1 MSNST
6 PRVLTI
12 RQSLLAA
19 ISTMLV
25 WGLEYYDIILFA
37 SLAPILEMYFFPSKT
52 AIISAIETWG
62 AFAATYFVRPVGAI
76 IFGWVGD
83 VHGRRLAT
91 VLDAALVGL
100 ATLIIGLLP
109 TYAKVGIMAPVLLYT
124 MRLLQ
129 GIGLGGEAGG
139 GATWALELTPRSI
152 KPYINGVMYSGLSWA
167 VFLTSFVTLSV
178 KSAMH
183 TAFYTY
189 GWRILFITGA
199 IPALIALI
207 IRLVGSES
215 PEWIENVKTKGV
227 VKVPLGVV
235 LSQYWVPFIALILI
249 NLGLTI
255 YYYGGSGYWAYVMP
269 RLVAPKLGLPPNKAY
284 TWALVLGEYGGIGAV
299 IGELLSGFLVT
310 LMGARRSFIPPS
322 TLMLILSPLIVYY
335 AFTLNPIS
343 TYTSLLMGILFGL
356 TAAPQTLY
364 FTSIFPTE
372 VRWSAVAF
380 GWNINASIGPLTTM
394 ALILI
399 LGSAPSTPMTIA
411 VYGSIIMVIGAL
423 LVILGSLI
431 RTKEY
436 S

>member
-1 MSNST
+1 MFGYA
-6 PRVLTI
+6 PKQLTL

-52 AIISAIETWG
+52 AILSAIETWG
-62 AFAATYFVRPVGAI
+62 AFASTYFVRPVGAVL
-76 IFGWVGD
+76 FGWVGD

-91 VLDAALVGL
+91 IADAALVGL
-100 ATLIIGLLP
+100 ATLAIGLLP
-109 TYAKVGIMAPVLLYT
+109 TYYTAGILAPVLLYL
-124 MRLLQ
+124 MRILQ

-139 GATWALELTPRSI
+139 GATWALELTPRNI
-152 KPYINGVMYSGLSWA
+152 RPYINGVMYSGLSWA

-178 KSAMH
+178 KSSMH
-183 TAFYTY
+183 QAFTVY

-207 IRLVGSES
+207 IRLWGSES
-215 PEWIENVKTKGV
+215 LEWIEQVRSRGV

-235 LSQYWVPFIALILI
+235 LSRYWVPFIALILI

-269 RLVAPKLGLPPNKAY
+269 KLIAPKLQLPANKAY
-284 TWALVLGEYGGIGAV
+284 TWALVLGMYGGIGAV
-299 IGELLSGFLVT
+299 VGELLSGFLIRA
-310 LMGARRSFIPPS
+310 LGLRRSFMAPS
-322 TLMLILSPLIVYY
+322 ILLLVLSPFIVYL
-335 AFTLNPIS
+335 AFTLNPLSI
-343 TYTSLLMGILFGL
+343 YASLLMGILFGL
-356 TAAPQTLY
+356 AAAPQTLY

-380 GWNINASIGPLTTM
+380 GWNVNASIGPLTT
-394 ALILI
+394 ILVI
-399 LGSAPSTPMTIA
+399 LLLETAPSSPMMIA
-411 VYGSIIMVIGAL
+411 VYGSIVMIAGAL

-436 S
+436 

>member
-1 MSNST
+1 MFGYA
-6 PRVLTI
+6 PKQLTL

-37 SLAPILEMYFFPSKT
+37 SLAPILEMYFFPSKV
-52 AIISAIETWG
+52 AIVSAIETWG
-62 AFAATYFVRPVGAI
+62 AFATTYFVRPIGAI
-76 IFGWVGD
+76 IFGWIGD
-83 VHGRRLAT
+83 VRGRRLAT
-91 VLDAALVGL
+91 ISDAALVGL
-100 ATLIIGLLP
+100 ATLAIGLLP
-109 TYAKVGIMAPVLLYT
+109 TYYTAGVLAPILLYL
-124 MRLLQ
+124 MRILQ

-139 GATWALELTPRSI
+139 GASWALELTPRNI
-152 KPYINGVMYSGLSWA
+152 RPYINGVMYSGLSWA
-167 VFLTSFVTLSV
+167 VFLTSFVTLSA

-183 TAFYTY
+183 QAFNVY

-207 IRLVGSES
+207 IRLWGSES
-215 PEWIENVKTKGV
+215 LEWVEQVRSRGV

-235 LSQYWVPFIALILI
+235 LSRYWVPFIALILI

-269 RLVAPKLGLPPNKAY
+269 KIIAPKLQLPANKAY
-284 TWALVLGEYGGIGAV
+284 TWALILGMYGGIGAV
-299 IGELLSGFLVT
+299 IGELLSGFLIRA
-310 LMGARRSFIPPS
+310 LGIRRSFIAPS
-322 TLMLILSPLIVYY
+322 TLLLVLSPFIVYL
-335 AFTLNPIS
+335 AFTLNPLSI
-343 TYTSLLMGILFGL
+343 YASLLMGILFGL

-380 GWNINASIGPLTTM
+380 GWNLNASIGPLSTM
-394 ALILI
+394 AIVLL
-399 LGSAPSTPMTIA
+399 LETAPSSPMLLAI
-411 VYGSIIMVIGAL
+411 YGSVVMMIGAL

-431 RTKEY
+431 RTREY
-436 S
+436 